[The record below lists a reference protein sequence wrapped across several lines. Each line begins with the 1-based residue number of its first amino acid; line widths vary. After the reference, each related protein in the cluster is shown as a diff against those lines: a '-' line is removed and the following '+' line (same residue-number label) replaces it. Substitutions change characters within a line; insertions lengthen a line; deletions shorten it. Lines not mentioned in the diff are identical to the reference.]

1 VVWLG
6 GQWMCQGLGPRTSAL
21 APRPLRTH
29 SQLSRIA
36 HLPPLPPSP
45 SSANRSPSQGRE
57 TTALSRELSDFLV
70 ELSIALHKHAIYP
83 AGHPLVAAA
92 VGRLLVKA
100 HALLQE
106 RATISIGVARKQLVI
121 EGMATDTDNALLRE
135 LSERLHNHHLGAV
148 RFGQGVQRE
157 ELTDFLLTVAADTAR
172 GGQPIGMQPAQ
183 LMPTWGHIQLFPLA
197 YDSLA
202 LVDDAERAR
211 GGETDPGAPPT
222 APQLWVGLAQAALA
236 LGGDRIEEAAA
247 ADPSTVAHAIDARPK
262 EQAYDQVIVG
272 YLLQIAGELKG
283 AGGADAQM
291 LRRRISKM
299 LSEMRPETLN
309 RLLEMGGNLSQRK
322 KFLLDATQGLAVDA
336 VVDLVRAAASTSKQT
351 VSHSML
357 RMLSKLAQHAEVGP
371 EKVRSEATS
380 ALREQVQWL
389 VTEWDL
395 DDPNPSE
402 YNAMLD
408 SVSRAAPVFITND
421 LGVGCEAERLVA
433 MGIEV
438 GVLGDQVQRAVD
450 QLLQEGHN
458 TKLIEMLERAPA
470 DSVTAATLWQQI
482 ATMDR
487 VQQLLHADRI
497 DFAMLDRVVSRLG
510 LAAVDPLFDALE
522 VTEDQKSRVRLLDS
536 LAKTG
541 AEGAAALAARLP
553 GAKPT
558 AQRDILALF
567 SRLPQL
573 PTTFSAEHY
582 LTSRDATVRREAIK
596 LLLKL
601 PVGRARAI
609 IAALADTDERTLL
622 LALGEALEDCPPEA
636 LPLIKARID
645 RRDLDAPMRAL
656 GIRVLAGSKLPG
668 MLEWLLA
675 FTAAPKRLFGG
686 AKLAPK
692 SPELLAALTSLAMHW
707 NADPRAAQVLA
718 WAAKSP
724 DGEIRTAIYP
734 KAK

>member
-1 VVWLG
+1 
-6 GQWMCQGLGPRTSAL
+6 
-21 APRPLRTH
+21 
-29 SQLSRIA
+29 
-36 HLPPLPPSP
+36 LPPSP
-45 SSANRSPSQGRE
+45 SSANRSPNAGRE
-57 TTALSRELSDFLV
+57 TTSLSRELSDFLV

-83 AGHPLVAAA
+83 AGHPHVAAA
-92 VGRLLVKA
+92 VARLLVKV

-106 RATISIGVARKQLVI
+106 RATISIGVARRQLVI
-121 EGMATDTDNALLRE
+121 EGMATDVDNALLRE
-135 LSERLHNHHLGAV
+135 LSERLHNHHLGAI

-157 ELTDFLLTVAADTAR
+157 ELTDFLLTVAADPSR
-172 GGQPIGMQPAQ
+172 GGQPIGLQSAQ
-183 LMPTWGHIQLFPLA
+183 LIPSWAHIQLFPLA
-197 YDSLA
+197 YDALA
-202 LVDDAERAR
+202 LIDDPTITR
-211 GGETDPGAPPT
+211 GGDADLAPPT

-236 LGGDRIEEAAA
+236 LGGDRAEEAAA
-247 ADPSTVAHAIDARPK
+247 ADPSMVAKAIDARPK

-272 YLLQIAGELKG
+272 YLLQIASELKG
-283 AGGADAQM
+283 AGDADAQM

-309 RLLEMGGNLSQRK
+309 RLLEMGGNLGQRK
-322 KFLLDATQGLAVDA
+322 RFLLDATQGLAVDA

-357 RMLSKLAQHAEVGP
+357 RMLSKLAQHAEAGP
-371 EKVRSEATS
+371 EKVRAEATS

-389 VTEWDL
+389 VTEWNL
-395 DDPNPSE
+395 DDPNPTE

-408 SVSRAAPVFITND
+408 SVSRAAPVFVSSE

-450 QLLQEGHN
+450 QMLGSGHN

-470 DSVTAATLWQQI
+470 ESVVTATLWQQI

-487 VQQLLHADRI
+487 VHQLLHADRI
-497 DFAMLDRVVSRLG
+497 DFAMLDRIVSRLG

-522 VTEDQKSRVRLLDS
+522 VIEDQKSRARLLDS

-541 AEGAAALAARLP
+541 SEGAAALAGRLP
-553 GAKPT
+553 GARPA

-567 SRLPQL
+567 ARLAEL
-573 PTTFSAEHY
+573 PTGFSAESY
-582 LTSRDATVRREAIK
+582 LSNRDATVRREAIK
-596 LLLKL
+596 LLLKN
-601 PVGRARAI
+601 PSGRARAI
-609 IAALADTDERTLL
+609 VAALGDPDDRTLL

-636 LPLIKARID
+636 IPLIKARID

-656 GIRVLAGSKLPG
+656 GIRVVAGSKLPG
-668 MLEWLLA
+668 MLEWLLG

-686 AKLAPK
+686 LRLAPK

-707 NADPRAAQVLA
+707 NSDPRAAEVLA
-718 WAAKSP
+718 IAAKSD
-724 DGEIRTAIYP
+724 DGEIRQAIFP
-734 KAK
+734 KVR

>member
-1 VVWLG
+1 
-6 GQWMCQGLGPRTSAL
+6 
-21 APRPLRTH
+21 
-29 SQLSRIA
+29 
-36 HLPPLPPSP
+36 
-45 SSANRSPSQGRE
+45 
-57 TTALSRELSDFLV
+57 
-70 ELSIALHKHAIYP
+70 
-83 AGHPLVAAA
+83 VAAA
-92 VGRLLVKA
+92 VERLLQKA

-106 RATISIGVARKQLVI
+106 RGTISIGVARRQLVI
-121 EGMATDTDNALLRE
+121 EGMATAADNALLRE
-135 LSERLHNHHLGAV
+135 LSERLHNHHLGAI
-148 RFGQGVQRE
+148 RFGQGVKRE
-157 ELTDFLLTVAADTAR
+157 ELTDFLLTIAVEPSR

-183 LMPTWGHIQLFPLA
+183 LIPSWEHIHLYPLA
-197 YDSLA
+197 YESLA
-202 LVDDAERAR
+202 LVDDTDAAR
-211 GGETDPGAPPT
+211 GAEVDGAAPPT

-236 LGGDRIEEAAA
+236 LGGDRAEEAAA
-247 ADPSTVAHAIDARPK
+247 ADPAVIAKAIDARPK

-272 YLLQIAGELKG
+272 YLLQIANELKG

-309 RLLEMGGNLSQRK
+309 RLLEMGGNLGQRK
-322 KFLLDATQGLAVDA
+322 RFLLDATQGLAVDA
-336 VVDLVRAAASTSKQT
+336 VVDLVRAAASTSQQT

-371 EKVRSEATS
+371 EKVRSEATA

-395 DDPNPSE
+395 DDPNPAE

-421 LGVGCEAERLVA
+421 LSVGCEAERLVA

-450 QLLQEGHN
+450 QMLQAGHS

-487 VQQLLHADRI
+487 IHQLLHANRI
-497 DFAMLDRVVSRLG
+497 DFGMLDRIVSRLG

-522 VTEDQKSRVRLLDS
+522 VIEDQKSRTRLLDS

-541 AEGAAALAARLP
+541 PEGAAALASRLP
-553 GAKPT
+553 GARP
-558 AQRDILALF
+558 AVQRDILSLF
-567 SRLPQL
+567 SRLPEL
-573 PTTFSAEHY
+573 SSGFSAEQY
-582 LTSRDATVRREAIK
+582 LTSRDAAVRREAIK
-596 LLLKL
+596 LLVKL
-601 PVGRARAI
+601 PMGRARAI
-609 IAALADTDERTLL
+609 VAGLADSDERTLL

-656 GIRVLAGSKLPG
+656 GIRVLSASKLPG
-668 MLEWLLA
+668 MLDWLLA
-675 FTAAPKRLFGG
+675 FTTPPKRLFGG

-707 NADPRAAQVLA
+707 NSDPRAAELLA
-718 WAAKSP
+718 IAAKSG
-724 DGEIRTAIYP
+724 DGEVRAAIFP
-734 KAK
+734 KAR